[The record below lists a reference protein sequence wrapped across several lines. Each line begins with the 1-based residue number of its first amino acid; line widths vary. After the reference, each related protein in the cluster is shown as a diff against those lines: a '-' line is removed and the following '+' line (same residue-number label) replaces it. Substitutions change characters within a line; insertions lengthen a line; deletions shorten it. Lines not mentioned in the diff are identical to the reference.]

1 MSAQQAVTPESQQ
14 IETYQ
19 KLIERKRILEGQ
31 IIRIETELNRAEQDL
46 KEISDEAERL
56 FKTREIEELKTL
68 YRTTMAENDII
79 LKTIDAALSDAEA
92 IVAKILKDMEA
103 QK

>member
-1 MSAQQAVTPESQQ
+1 MSVQQAVTPESQQ

-19 KLIERKRILEGQ
+19 KLIERKRVLEGQ

-68 YRTTMAENDII
+68 YRTKMAENDII
-79 LKTIDAALSDAEA
+79 LKNIDAAISDAEA

>member
-19 KLIERKRILEGQ
+19 KLIERKRVLEGQ

-68 YRTTMAENDII
+68 YRTKMAENDII
-79 LKTIDAALSDAEA
+79 LKNIDAAISDAEA

>member
-1 MSAQQAVTPESQQ
+1 MSTQQAVTPESQQ

-56 FKTREIEELKTL
+56 FRTREIEELKTL
-68 YRTTMAENDII
+68 YRTKMAENDLI

>member
-19 KLIERKRILEGQ
+19 KLIERKRVLEGQ

-68 YRTTMAENDII
+68 YRTKMAENDLI
-79 LKTIDAALSDAEA
+79 LKNIDAAISDAEA

>member
-1 MSAQQAVTPESQQ
+1 MSTQQTVTPESQQ

-56 FKTREIEELKTL
+56 FRTREIEELKTL
-68 YRTTMAENDII
+68 YRTKMAENDLI